1 MKVFLKIFAVIS
13 FLFLSLAVNA
23 QGKPAATMADLMR
36 SDGRIYVVIAVI
48 LTILA
53 GIVLYVT
60 RLDRRVTKLE
70 KEN

>member
-13 FLFLSLAVNA
+13 LLFSSIGVNA
-23 QGKPAATMADLMR
+23 QEKPAATMADLMR